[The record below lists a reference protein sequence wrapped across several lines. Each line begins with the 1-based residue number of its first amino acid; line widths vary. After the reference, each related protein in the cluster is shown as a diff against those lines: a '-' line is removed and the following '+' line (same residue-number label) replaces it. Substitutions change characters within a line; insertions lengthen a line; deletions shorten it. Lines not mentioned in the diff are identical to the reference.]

1 MEKAVSMAVS
11 AFFFLDARTGQSVTN
26 RSVRAPY
33 PSHLSCFVSGFAVK
47 AGGDTRVS
55 SDEAQRL
62 GRDLAPPVRDG
73 ENGSPVE

>member
-1 MEKAVSMAVS
+1 M
-11 AFFFLDARTGQSVTN
+11 
-26 RSVRAPY
+26 
-33 PSHLSCFVSGFAVK
+33 SHLSGFAVK

-73 ENGSPVE
+73 ENGSPVESAAEIRFASEHATAQSM